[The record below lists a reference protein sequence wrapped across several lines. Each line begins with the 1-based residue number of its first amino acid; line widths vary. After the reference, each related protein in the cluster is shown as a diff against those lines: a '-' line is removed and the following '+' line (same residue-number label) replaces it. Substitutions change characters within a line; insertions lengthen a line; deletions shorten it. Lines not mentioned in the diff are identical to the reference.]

1 MKTTTGLP
9 TLTQRLMYSCLA
21 KRSSFRWWFQWG
33 YHRLPNS
40 WTLKPVDV
48 QWLIFQAK
56 GPWQGL
62 YYSKHVYLPPWYTTT
77 TIRGCDFNA
86 NAMIVFGIPMNFTIC
101 SGRSKVNH
109 VIVGLFW
116 ILIFLGSVPTLS
128 LFLNWC
134 FWLAMFYVVNYGVSI
149 GVPDLLSGITGTSSI
164 SIRLTP
170 VSRTC
175 FLQQINQP
183 NPYLDHLENPE
194 MDTKCLYTWWL
205 IPVSKWIITP
215 VISELTL
222 LSPVIT
228 RGITYLLSG
237 GEPPSRPC
245 LDVFPLGS
253 SARRRRA
260 DRRGWA
266 RPSRMARTG
275 PPPLLGVEGRFCHG
289 KLEISGI

>member
-62 YYSKHVYLPPWYTTT
+62 YYSKHVYLLDTPRQRSEDATSMPMPWLFLVSQWTLP
-77 TIRGCDFNA
+77 F
-86 NAMIVFGIPMNFTIC
+86 F

-134 FWLAMFYVVNYGVSI
+134 FWLAMFYVVNYEVSI

-170 VSRTC
+170 VSRTR

-183 NPYLDHLENPE
+183 NPYLDHLENPD

-237 GEPPSRPC
+237 GEPPSRPF